1 MMLEKNLT
9 PLYAGEKI
17 SGSRGLGE
25 NIRTENHHP
34 CPLPL
39 PLKSE
44 IVDPNH
50 GLFLLMGL
58 GTRLEG
64 SMNKMWNHIFN
75 GKRHAE
81 FDIL

>member
-1 MMLEKNLT
+1 MLGKKFLALEVW
-9 PLYAGEKI
+9 GKI
-17 SGSRGLGE
+17 FVPKTKS
-25 NIRTENHHP
+25 P
-34 CPLPL
+34 MPPAP

-44 IVDPNH
+44 IVDPND